1 MRDRLPQRKT
11 NPFPYS
17 DSNKRYHTFDYYLRK
32 KYGEKC
38 AVIPLDAGFSC
49 PNIDGTRG
57 VGGCIYCSGRG
68 SGDFA
73 GDCRE
78 SLALQY
84 ARQRAAIA
92 SKWSCRRFL
101 PYLQAH
107 TNTHAPIG
115 RLREVYTELAALPD
129 AAALHIAT
137 RADAIDPE
145 RAALLAELAE
155 EHDLTVE
162 LGLQSIFDETARR
175 INRCHTYKEF
185 CEGFAQLRAA
195 SKRIRISVHLING
208 LPGEGRDEM
217 LASAREVGALGVDEI
232 KIHLLYVLSGTPLAR
247 IYLDGGYTPMTEEDY
262 VETVAEQLRLL
273 PAETVVGRL
282 TGDAPRDAL
291 LAPLWSLRK
300 MRILNAIDRRLF
312 ETDTV
317 QGSHFGGADEVARKA
332 L

>member
-1 MRDRLPQRKT
+1 MRRRPLQRET
-11 NPFPYS
+11 NPFPFS

-73 GDCRE
+73 GNPLE
-78 SLALQY
+78 PLALQY

-92 SKWSCRRFL
+92 SKWPCRRFL

-107 TNTHAPIG
+107 SNTHAPIE
-115 RLREVYTELAALPD
+115 RLKEVYAELSALPD

-137 RADAIDPE
+137 RADCIDLK
-145 RAALLAELAE
+145 RAQLLASLAE

-175 INRCHTYKEF
+175 INRCHTYEEF
-185 CEGFAQLRAA
+185 LRGVEMLRGTSA
-195 SKRIRISVHLING
+195 RIRICVHLING

-217 LASAREVGALGVDEI
+217 LASAKALGVLGIEEI
-232 KIHLLYVLSGTPLAR
+232 KIHLLHVLRGTPLATL
-247 IYLDGGYTPMTEEDY
+247 YLRGGYVPMTEQDY
-262 VETVAEQLRLL
+262 VETVALQLGLL
-273 PAETVVGRL
+273 PPETVIGRL
-282 TGDAPRDAL
+282 TGDAPRDSL
-291 LAPLWSLRK
+291 LAPLWSLKK
-300 MRILNAIDRRLF
+300 MPILNAVDRYLF
-312 ETDTV
+312 ETDGM
-317 QGSHFGGADEVARKA
+317 QGKA
-332 L
+332 LRSEWG